1 MNISLEFAL
10 NVLWAVVS
18 LVLLLGITKAG
29 SRYQAQRALRGF
41 AILALICVL
50 FPIISITDDLN
61 SAPAMVETRQSPEFA
76 SQNQHSSGPAGTL
89 PALLAVQALTSVP
102 QQQESISATTT
113 ILLHDVFAFN
123 QSRRPPPSL
132 VQV

>member
-1 MNISLEFAL
+1 MNMSLEFVL
-10 NVLWAVVS
+10 NLLWAVVS
-18 LVLLLGITKAG
+18 LALLSEATKAS
-29 SRYQAQRALRGF
+29 SRLRAHRALRAF

-61 SAPAMVETRQSPEFA
+61 SAPAMVETRQSPELT
-76 SQNQHSSGPAGTL
+76 SQSQHSSGPAGPL
-89 PALLAVQALTSVP
+89 PAVLAVQALTSTP

-123 QSRRPPPSL
+123 QSRRPPPL
-132 VQV
+132 FQV